1 MARMACKVF
10 GVLFVT
16 IGLVVL
22 ARGDEPNLYHNL
34 LHLAT
39 GAVALAI
46 GFVGSAGAARRFCQL
61 FGGFYLAL
69 GVLGLLLGDP
79 AAGRLWQAGPLS
91 LDVADHL
98 FHIVL
103 GLIFVASGVAS
114 GRTALMRR
122 VALRT

>member
-1 MARMACKVF
+1 MARMTCKVF
-10 GVLFVT
+10 GVLFVA

-22 ARGDEPNLYHNL
+22 VRGGEDSLYHNL

-39 GAVALAI
+39 GSVALAI
-46 GFVGSAGAARRFCQL
+46 GFVGSATAAQRFCQL

-69 GVLGLLLGDP
+69 GALGLLLGDP
-79 AAGRLWQAGPLS
+79 AASRLWQAGPLS
-91 LDVADHL
+91 LDVADHV

-103 GLIFVASGVAS
+103 GLIFAASGLVS
-114 GRTALMRR
+114 GRATLIRR